1 MNIKIYG
8 TTWCPSCVSTKK
20 FFDELNFSYEEI
32 NIEEEGM
39 SREELAKLTGGHT
52 VPQIIINNKCI
63 GGFSDLIILNQSGEL
78 KKILS
83 DEN

>member
-1 MNIKIYG
+1 
-8 TTWCPSCVSTKK
+8 
-20 FFDELNFSYEEI
+20 
-32 NIEEEGM
+32 M
-39 SREELAKLTGGHT
+39 SREELSKLTGGHT

-63 GGFSDLIILNQSGEL
+63 GGFSDLMILNQSGEL